1 MTKKIFR
8 GILLSSIITML
19 ACLVFII
26 GVQYQ
31 IYTDSRYSAL
41 ESKAY
46 LISLSANEDELQKYS
61 SAKERITLISKD
73 GNVLFDNK
81 ANATGMENH
90 KGREEFKEALS
101 AGTGYAVRHS
111 ETLGIN
117 SCYYAVK
124 LENGDVLRIAD
135 ESLSV
140 GAVIVEL
147 LPPIAAIALLTF
159 VLALVLASVI
169 TKKILKPINEI
180 DLEKPDTYSAYDEL
194 SPFISKINSQ
204 KNKINRQIAAL
215 SRSRREFETIAEN
228 MSEGLLLTDVKGH
241 ILTHNKSALKIFGIT
256 EDINGKNILTLNRG
270 EVFRE
275 IFDNIKESRHYEN
288 VTTLSGMYYEVTANP
303 VFDEKNS
310 PCGAVIL
317 IIDVTEKEK
326 REKLRREFTAN
337 VSHELKTPLT
347 SILGI
352 SDMLKNGMVAAEDVG
367 GFARD
372 INRETE
378 RLISLVND
386 IIKLSELDEGGTK
399 ETERVDLLKISQEVA
414 HRLAPIAE
422 KQGISL
428 TVTGESAE
436 ITAGESLIFE
446 MIYNLCDNAIK
457 YNKENGSVTVD
468 VGKRDGAPFVTVKD
482 TGIGIAPE
490 HTERVFERFYRVDK
504 SRSKLIGGTGLGLS
518 IVKHIAAS
526 FGGKIALK
534 STLGEGTEITVAF
547 NK

>member
-46 LISLSANEDELQKYS
+46 LISLSSNEDELQKYS

-81 ANATGMENH
+81 ANAAGMENH

-124 LENGDVLRIAD
+124 LENGDILRVAD

-204 KNKINRQIAAL
+204 KNKINRQITAL

-256 EDINGKNILTLNRG
+256 EDINGENILTLNRG

-303 VFDEKNS
+303 VFDEKNA

-352 SDMLKNGMVAAEDVG
+352 SDMLNYRKTESRAAD
-367 GFARD
+367 
-372 INRETE
+372 
-378 RLISLVND
+378 
-386 IIKLSELDEGGTK
+386 KL
-399 ETERVDLLKISQEVA
+399 
-414 HRLAPIAE
+414 
-422 KQGISL
+422 
-428 TVTGESAE
+428 
-436 ITAGESLIFE
+436 
-446 MIYNLCDNAIK
+446 
-457 YNKENGSVTVD
+457 
-468 VGKRDGAPFVTVKD
+468 
-482 TGIGIAPE
+482 
-490 HTERVFERFYRVDK
+490 
-504 SRSKLIGGTGLGLS
+504 
-518 IVKHIAAS
+518 
-526 FGGKIALK
+526 
-534 STLGEGTEITVAF
+534 
-547 NK
+547 